1 MARRTATTPSPI
13 PDDDVLPA
21 PEHPALGMLPGLVG
35 YRVRL
40 AQMAIFA
47 DFERMLADL
56 ALTPGVF
63 GLLVI
68 VEANPGLR
76 QQQLAD
82 AAQIDRSTLVPALDR
97 LEARALVERRVD
109 PTDRRSNGLFL
120 TADGRALLRRAKRTV
135 EAHETRLASGLSA
148 DERDTLVQLLDRV
161 VAALR

>member
-1 MARRTATTPSPI
+1 MARATATASGPL
-13 PDDDVLPA
+13 PDAEVPDADG
-21 PEHPALGMLPGLVG
+21 PALGVLPGLVG

-97 LEARALVERRVD
+97 LEARALVERRAD

-120 TADGRALLRRAKRTV
+120 TANGRALLKRAKRVV
-135 EAHETRLASGLSA
+135 EAHEAKLASGLTRG
-148 DERDTLVQLLDRV
+148 ERDTLVRLLDRV

>member
-1 MARRTATTPSPI
+1 MARRPASVSPD
-13 PDDDVLPA
+13 PVDAAGAALGVLPD
-21 PEHPALGMLPGLVG
+21 LVG

-47 DFERMLADL
+47 DFETALADL

-76 QQQLAD
+76 QQALAD

-97 LEARALVERRVD
+97 LEARGLVERRPD
-109 PTDRRSNGLFL
+109 PDDRRSNGLFL
-120 TADGRALLRRAKRTV
+120 TAAGATTLAQAKRAV
-135 EAHETRLASGLSA
+135 RAHETRLASGLSGT
-148 DERDTLVQLLDRV
+148 ERDTLVRLLDRV